1 MRIDENEKIS
11 IWLAGNTGLRNPTR
25 IQDGFIAFS
34 QSPFVGNLHG
44 RENELGFMAF
54 LDEKGV
60 INNESGKDPSG
71 SHARK
76 WRLMFERYGFI
87 YGILGLMLAFWFVK
101 TIPLLVLMYFTS
113 IATYSNYLFQLSTNS
128 TVLCVINTLV
138 YVAYV
143 VYLSR
148 QLFKEKEEAAPVL
161 QDKKA

>member
-1 MRIDENEKIS
+1 
-11 IWLAGNTGLRNPTR
+11 
-25 IQDGFIAFS
+25 
-34 QSPFVGNLHG
+34 
-44 RENELGFMAF
+44 
-54 LDEKGV
+54 
-60 INNESGKDPSG
+60 
-71 SHARK
+71 
-76 WRLMFERYGFI
+76 
-87 YGILGLMLAFWFVK
+87 MLAFWFVK

>member
-1 MRIDENEKIS
+1 MKMELPLSAEGIDQICERTQEYLAKTGMS
-11 IWLAGNTGLRNPTR
+11 QREALAGLLS
-25 IQDGFIAFS
+25 I
-34 QSPFVGNLHG
+34 
-44 RENELGFMAF
+44 ENVLIMAF
-54 LDEKGV
+54 LISYTCV
-60 INNESGKDPSG
+60 LFLPSM
-71 SHARK
+71 H
-76 WRLMFERYGFI
+76 ERYGFI
-87 YGILGLMLAFWFVK
+87 YEILGLMLAFWFVK